1 MQRQLD
7 MTWQL
12 DMFPGGSGSPQ
23 FAEFIAQIGRDLQQL
38 AAELDGLDQGDGP
51 EAVGVGADGGNGA
64 GDGGADGGTD
74 GGNGAGDGG
83 ADGADE
89 RWERLLALVQRLMSA
104 VKEADSFVACLC
116 AQRQDDQQAQQL
128 SGTVKT
134 LAAEYLSAC
143 SRLDERLLALDDSRW
158 ERLLARDFARPV
170 RFWLA
175 ERRRLAAD
183 KLPPELET
191 LIHELS
197 VSGYH
202 GWGDHYNTIVSQIV
216 IEDEG
221 ADGRARKLS
230 AGQAANLLHAPD
242 RARRSRMFALW
253 EQTWGKQAPLCADT
267 LNQLAGFRL
276 SMYGRRGWDDPLKE
290 PLAINRMSAETLQAM
305 WSAVNANKAPLRR
318 YLERKAQLVGVE
330 RPGWHDVD
338 APLGETE
345 PVSYADAAAF
355 IVRHFSGFSG
365 ELAQFA
371 ERVFSGRWIEAEDRP
386 GKRPGG
392 FCTSFPLS
400 GQTRIFMTYAGTA
413 SNVSTLAHELG
424 HAYHQHV
431 MEDLPPLAQDYAM
444 NVAETAST
452 FAELLVSDAAVR
464 EAASDSARIALL
476 DDKLQS
482 AVAFCMNIQA
492 RFLFEQRF
500 YEQRKQGHVTV
511 EQLNGLMEQAQREA
525 YGDALSQYHP
535 LFWAS
540 KLHFYLTDV
549 PFYNF
554 PYTFGYLFSAG
565 LYARAE
571 QEGAAFA
578 SRYVALLRDT
588 GRMTVEQLAER
599 HLGAD
604 LRQPQFWQ
612 TALDRMLSDV
622 ELFIRLTDTK

>member
-1 MQRQLD
+1 MQQQLD
-7 MTWQL
+7 MTWRL
-12 DMFPGGSGSPQ
+12 DMFPGGSGSRP
-23 FAEFIAQIGRDLQQL
+23 FAVFLAQVGRDLR
-38 AAELDGLDQGDGP
+38 ELEEALNRP
-51 EAVGVGADGGNGA
+51 EGISDGA
-64 GDGGADGGTD
+64 GDG
-74 GGNGAGDGG
+74 
-83 ADGADE
+83 
-89 RWERLLALVQRLMSA
+89 WEPLLALVQRLMNA
-104 VKEADSFVACLC
+104 IKEADSFVACLC
-116 AQRQDDQQAQQL
+116 AQRQDDEQAQQL
-128 SGTVKT
+128 SGAVKT
-134 LAAEYLSAC
+134 VAAEYLSAC
-143 SRLDERLLALDDSRW
+143 SRLDERLLALDNGEW
-158 ERLLARDFARPV
+158 EALLERDFARPV
-170 RFWLA
+170 RFWLE
-175 ERRRLAAD
+175 ERRQLAAE
-183 KLPPELET
+183 KLSPELET

-202 GWGDHYNTIVSQIV
+202 GWGDHYNTIVSQIA
-216 IEDEG
+216 IEEQG
-221 ADGRARKLS
+221 KDGHVRKLS
-230 AGQAANLLHAPD
+230 AGQAANLLHDPD

-253 EQTWGKQAPLCADT
+253 EQAWGNQAPLCADT
-267 LNQLAGFRL
+267 LNHLAGFRL
-276 SMYGRRGWDDPLKE
+276 NMYERRGWDDALKE

-305 WSAVNANKAPLRR
+305 WSAVNANKAPLKRF
-318 YLERKAQLVGVE
+318 LERKAQLAGVE
-330 RPGWHDVD
+330 RPSWHDVD

-345 PVSYADAAAF
+345 PVGYADAAAF
-355 IVRHFSGFSG
+355 IVRHFSAFSD
-365 ELAQFA
+365 ELARFA
-371 ERVFSGRWIEAEDRP
+371 ERAFRERWVEAEDRP

-400 GQTRIFMTYAGTA
+400 KQTRIFMTYAGTA

-464 EAASDSARIALL
+464 EAHSDSARIALL

-492 RFLFEQRF
+492 RFLFERRF
-500 YEQRKQGHVTV
+500 YEQRKHGHITV
-511 EQLNGLMEQAQREA
+511 SQLNELMEQAQREA
-525 YGDALSQYHP
+525 YGDALDRYHP

-588 GRMTVEQLAER
+588 GRMTVEQLAEQ
-599 HLGAD
+599 HLGVD

-612 TALDRMLSDV
+612 SALDRMLGDV
-622 ELFIRLTDTK
+622 DLFISLTDKHI